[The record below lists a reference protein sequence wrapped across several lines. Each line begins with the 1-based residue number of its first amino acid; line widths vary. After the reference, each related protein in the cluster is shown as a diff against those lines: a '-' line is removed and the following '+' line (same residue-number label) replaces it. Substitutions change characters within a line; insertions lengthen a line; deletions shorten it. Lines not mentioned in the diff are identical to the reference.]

1 MPADSGVAVPDPQQ
15 RVQYQPDESPP
26 HLLSLGFG
34 AQATLMIVGGVVL
47 TPAIVV
53 RAAGGT
59 EAFLSWAVFGTLLV
73 SGLATVLQ
81 ALKVGR
87 VGAGYILFMGT
98 SGAFIAVS
106 ITALAEGGPGL
117 LAALVVASS
126 LFQFLFAAR
135 LSFVRRVVTPM
146 VAGVVIMLISVTVT
160 PIAFDMLDDV
170 PQGAPAVA
178 APVSAGLTLVA
189 ILVVGAVGTGVVRL
203 WAPLIG
209 IGVGGLAAGFFGLY
223 DLTAVIAAPWFG
235 VPAVAWPGLD
245 LDLGPGFWALLPAF
259 AFVTLVGAVETVGDS
274 IAVQRVSWRRPRA
287 ANFREVQGAVN
298 ADGVGNLLSGL
309 IGTVPNTTYSSSVA
323 VVEITGVAARRAG
336 VYAGVLLALLAFLP
350 KLAAL
355 LLAVPNPVFGAF
367 TLMMMGMLFVQGMR
381 LVIASEIDSKQAM
394 VVGLAFW
401 LGVGFQNQ
409 DVFHDL
415 MNARWASLLENGMTV
430 GGFFAIVATLLLELL
445 EPRRSRLRIPL
456 SQGAL
461 PDLHRFL
468 DGIAERASWSASAAG
483 RLRLAGEEVLAR
495 LVELRP
501 RSDSALLVLVRRD
514 REGAELE
521 FVAAPS
527 GANVEDQML
536 VLDGKREFALD
547 DVSLRLLDHAAES
560 VRHQQYYDTDFI
572 TVRVRGGPEG

>member
-1 MPADSGVAVPDPQQ
+1 MPADTGAAAPDARQ

-73 SGLATVLQ
+73 SGVATVLQ
-81 ALKVGR
+81 ALRVGR

-106 ITALAEGGPGL
+106 ITALAEGGPGM
-117 LAALVVASS
+117 LATLVVLSS

-135 LSFVRRVVTPM
+135 LSFVRRIVTPM

-170 PQGAPAVA
+170 PEAAPALA
-178 APVSAGLTLVA
+178 APLSAGVTLVA
-189 ILVVGAVGTGVVRL
+189 ILVVGAVGTGLVRL

-209 IGVGGLAAGFFGLY
+209 IGVGGLAAGFYGLY
-223 DLTAVIAAPWFG
+223 DLQAVIEAPWFG
-235 VPAVAWPGLD
+235 MPGREWPGLD
-245 LDLGPGFWALLPAF
+245 LSFGPTFWALLPAF
-259 AFVTLVGAVETVGDS
+259 AFVTLVGAVETIGDS

-336 VYAGVLLALLAFLP
+336 VYAGALLALLAFLP
-350 KLAAL
+350 KGTAL

-401 LGVGFQNQ
+401 LGVGFQGQ
-409 DVFHDL
+409 AVFHDL
-415 MNARWASLLENGMTV
+415 MNARWASLLGNGMTV
-430 GGFFAIVATLLLELL
+430 GGFFAIAATLLLELL
-445 EPRRSRLRIPL
+445 GPRRRRLRIPL
-456 SQGAL
+456 AHAAL
-461 PDLHRFL
+461 SDLHAFL
-468 DGIAERASWSASAAG
+468 DGIAERSGWSAPAAG

-501 RSDSALLVLVRRD
+501 RAGSALLVLARRD
-514 REGAELE
+514 GTGLELE

-527 GANVEDQML
+527 GANMEDQML
-536 VLDGKREFALD
+536 VLDGKKEFALD
-547 DVSLRLLDHAAES
+547 EVSLRLLDHAAES

-572 TVRVRGGPEG
+572 TVRVPGP

>member
-1 MPADSGVAVPDPQQ
+1 MPADTGASVPDI
-15 RVQYQPDESPP
+15 QYQPDESPP
-26 HLLSLGFG
+26 HLLALGFG

-81 ALKVGR
+81 AFRVGR

-117 LAALVVASS
+117 LATLVVVSS

-135 LSFVRRVVTPM
+135 LSFLRRVVTPM
-146 VAGVVIMLISVTVT
+146 VAGIVIMLISVTVT

-170 PQGAPAVA
+170 PSGSPAAA
-178 APVSAGLTLVA
+178 APVSAAVTLVA
-189 ILVVGAVGTGVVRL
+189 ILVVGAVGTGRVRL

-209 IGVGGLAAGFFGLY
+209 IGVGGVAAGFFGLY
-223 DLTAVIAAPWFG
+223 DLTSVIEAPWFG
-235 VPAVAWPGLD
+235 MPTQGWPGLD
-245 LDLGPGFWALLPAF
+245 LGFGPDFWALLPAF

-274 IAVQRVSWRRPRA
+274 LAVQRVSWRRPRA

-336 VYAGVLLALLAFLP
+336 VYAGGLLALLAFLP
-350 KLAAL
+350 KVTAL

-367 TLMMMGMLFVQGMR
+367 TLIMMGMLFVQGMR
-381 LVIASEIDSKQAM
+381 LVIASEIDSKRAM

-401 LGVGFQNQ
+401 LGVGFQGQ

-415 MNARWASLLENGMTV
+415 MDARWSSLLGNGMTV
-430 GGFFAIVATLLLELL
+430 GGFFAIAATLLLELL

-456 SQGAL
+456 SRAAL
-461 PDLHRFL
+461 PDLHAFL
-468 DGIAERASWSASAAG
+468 DGLAARAGLSASATA
-483 RLRLAGEEVLAR
+483 RLRLAGEEVLLR
-495 LVELRP
+495 LAELRP
-501 RSDSALLVLVRRD
+501 DSDSALLVLARPER
-514 REGAELE
+514 GATELE

-527 GANVEDQML
+527 DTNVEDQML
-536 VLDGKREFALD
+536 VLDGKKEFALD
-547 DVSLRLLDHAAES
+547 EVSLRLLDHAAES

-572 TVRVRGGPEG
+572 TVRVRGGADS

>member
-1 MPADSGVAVPDPQQ
+1 MPADTGASVPDI
-15 RVQYQPDESPP
+15 QYQPDESPP
-26 HLLSLGFG
+26 HLLALGFG

-81 ALKVGR
+81 AFRVGR

-117 LAALVVASS
+117 LATLVVVSS

-135 LSFVRRVVTPM
+135 LSFLRRVVTPM
-146 VAGVVIMLISVTVT
+146 VAGIVIMLISVTVT

-170 PQGAPAVA
+170 PSGSPAAA
-178 APVSAGLTLVA
+178 APVSAAVTLVA
-189 ILVVGAVGTGVVRL
+189 ILVVGAVGTRLVRL

-209 IGVGGLAAGFFGLY
+209 IGVGGVAAGFFGLY
-223 DLTAVIAAPWFG
+223 DLTSVIEAPWFG
-235 VPAVAWPGLD
+235 VPTQGWPGLD
-245 LDLGPGFWALLPAF
+245 LGFGPDFWALLPAF

-274 IAVQRVSWRRPRA
+274 LAVQRVSWRRPRA

-336 VYAGVLLALLAFLP
+336 MYAGGLLALLAFLP
-350 KLAAL
+350 KVTAL

-381 LVIASEIDSKQAM
+381 LVIASEIDSKRAM

-401 LGVGFQNQ
+401 LGVGFQGQ

-415 MNARWASLLENGMTV
+415 MDARWSSLLGNGMTV
-430 GGFFAIVATLLLELL
+430 GGFFAIAATLLLELL

-456 SQGAL
+456 SRAAL
-461 PDLHRFL
+461 PDLHAFL
-468 DGIAERASWSASAAG
+468 DGFAARAGLSASATA
-483 RLRLAGEEVLAR
+483 RLRLAGEEVLLR
-495 LVELRP
+495 LAELRP
-501 RSDSALLVLVRRD
+501 DSDSALLVLARPER
-514 REGAELE
+514 GGTELE

-527 GANVEDQML
+527 DTNVEDQML
-536 VLDGKREFALD
+536 VLDGKKEFALD
-547 DVSLRLLDHAAES
+547 EVSLRLLDHAAES

-572 TVRVRGGPEG
+572 TVRVRGGADS

>member
-1 MPADSGVAVPDPQQ
+1 MPADTGASVPDI
-15 RVQYQPDESPP
+15 QYQPDENPP
-26 HLLSLGFG
+26 HLLALGFG

-59 EAFLSWAVFGTLLV
+59 ETFLSWAVFGTLLV

-81 ALKVGR
+81 AFRVGR

-117 LAALVVASS
+117 LATLVVVSS

-135 LSFVRRVVTPM
+135 LSFLRRVVTPM
-146 VAGVVIMLISVTVT
+146 VAGIVIMLISVTVT

-170 PQGAPAVA
+170 PSGSPTAA
-178 APVSAGLTLVA
+178 APVSAAVTLVA
-189 ILVVGAVGTGVVRL
+189 ILVAGAVGTGLVRL

-209 IGVGGLAAGFFGLY
+209 IGVGGVAAGFFGLY
-223 DLTAVIAAPWFG
+223 DLTSVIEAPWFG
-235 VPAVAWPGLD
+235 MPTQGWPGLD
-245 LDLGPGFWALLPAF
+245 LGFGPDFWALLPVF

-274 IAVQRVSWRRPRA
+274 LAVQRVSWRRPRA

-336 VYAGVLLALLAFLP
+336 MYAGGLLALLAFLP
-350 KLAAL
+350 KVTAL

-381 LVIASEIDSKQAM
+381 LVIASEIDSKRAM

-401 LGVGFQNQ
+401 LGVGFQGQ

-415 MNARWASLLENGMTV
+415 MDARWSSLLGNGMTV
-430 GGFFAIVATLLLELL
+430 GGFFAIAATLLLELL

-456 SQGAL
+456 SRAAL
-461 PDLHRFL
+461 PDLHAFL
-468 DGIAERASWSASAAG
+468 DGLAARRGLSASAAD
-483 RLRLAGEEVLAR
+483 RLRLAGEEVLLR
-495 LVELRP
+495 LAELRP
-501 RSDSALLVLVRRD
+501 DSGSALLVLARPER
-514 REGAELE
+514 GGTELE

-527 GANVEDQML
+527 DTNVEDQML
-536 VLDGKREFALD
+536 VLDGKKEFALD
-547 DVSLRLLDHAAES
+547 EVSLRLLDHAAES

-572 TVRVRGGPEG
+572 TVRVRGGADS

>member
-1 MPADSGVAVPDPQQ
+1 MPADTGASVPDI
-15 RVQYQPDESPP
+15 QYQPDESPP

-73 SGLATVLQ
+73 SGIATVLQ
-81 ALKVGR
+81 AVKVGR

-117 LAALVVASS
+117 LATLVVVSS

-146 VAGVVIMLISVTVT
+146 VAGIVIMLISVTVT
-160 PIAFDMLDDV
+160 PIAFDMLDDI
-170 PQGAPAVA
+170 PEGSSAAA
-178 APVSAGLTLVA
+178 APVSATVTLVA
-189 ILVVGAVGTGVVRL
+189 ILVVGAVGTGLVRL

-209 IGVGGLAAGFFGLY
+209 IGVGGVAAGFFGLY
-223 DLTAVIAAPWFG
+223 DLTRVIEAPWFG
-235 VPAVAWPGLD
+235 IPGQGWPGLD
-245 LDLGPGFWALLPAF
+245 LGFGPDFWALLPAF

-336 VYAGVLLALLAFLP
+336 VYAGALLALLAFLP
-350 KLAAL
+350 KLTAL

-381 LVIASEIDSKQAM
+381 LVIASEIDSKRAM

-401 LGVGFQNQ
+401 LGVGFQGQ

-415 MNARWASLLENGMTV
+415 MDARWSSLLGNGMTV
-430 GGFFAIVATLLLELL
+430 GGFFAIAATLLLELL

-456 SQGAL
+456 SRAAL
-461 PDLHRFL
+461 PDLHAFL
-468 DGIAERASWSASAAG
+468 DGLAARAGWGTSAAR
-483 RLRLAGEEVLAR
+483 RLRLAGEEVLLR
-495 LVELRP
+495 LAELRP
-501 RSDSALLVLVRRD
+501 DSDSALLVLARPER
-514 REGAELE
+514 GGTELE

-527 GANVEDQML
+527 DTNMEDQML
-536 VLDGKREFALD
+536 VLDGKKEFALD
-547 DVSLRLLDHAAES
+547 EVSLRLLDHAAES

-572 TVRVRGGPEG
+572 TVRVRGGADS

>member
-1 MPADSGVAVPDPQQ
+1 MPTDTGAPATDT
-15 RVQYQPDESPP
+15 RHLVQYQPDESPP

-34 AQATLMIVGGVVL
+34 AQAALMIVGGVVL

-117 LAALVVASS
+117 LATLVVLSS

-135 LSFVRRVVTPM
+135 LSFVRRIVTPM

-170 PQGAPAVA
+170 PEEAAVAA
-178 APVSAGLTLVA
+178 APVSAVVTLLA
-189 ILVVGAVGTGVVRL
+189 ILIVGAVGTGVVRL

-209 IGVGGLAAGFFGLY
+209 IGVGGLVAGFFGLY
-223 DLTAVIAAPWFG
+223 DLKAVIEAPWFG
-235 VPAVAWPGLD
+235 MPGREWPGLD
-245 LDLGPGFWALLPAF
+245 LGFGPQFWALLPAF

-336 VYAGVLLALLAFLP
+336 VYAGGLLALLAFLP
-350 KLAAL
+350 KITAL

-401 LGVGFQNQ
+401 LGVGFQGQ

-415 MNARWASLLENGMTV
+415 MNARWASLLGNGMTV
-430 GGFFAIVATLLLELL
+430 GGFFAIAATLLLELL
-445 EPRRSRLRIPL
+445 EPRRRRLRIPL
-456 SQGAL
+456 SPAAL
-461 PDLHRFL
+461 PDLHGFL
-468 DGIAERASWSASAAG
+468 DGLAERFGWSAAAGG

-501 RSDSALLVLVRRD
+501 RSDSAVLVLARPD
-514 REGAELE
+514 RAGMELE
-521 FVAAPS
+521 FVAAAS
-527 GANVEDQML
+527 DANMEDQML
-536 VLDGKREFALD
+536 VLDGKKEFALD
-547 DVSLRLLDHAAES
+547 EVSLRLLDHAAES
-560 VRHQQYYDTDFI
+560 VRHQQYYDTDFV
-572 TVRVRGGPEG
+572 TVRVRRGD